1 MMGPEKPGI
10 FVCPDKIKDLSLSH
24 AFPQGMLFYSPKN
37 FKAMMKNNETFT
49 YKGHSYLIPTHN
61 DENANIRF
69 TGFKLKF
76 NGQTLTPGDGEEPYF
91 TITDANADQSFSLFM
106 EETDCDDMSAVYIV
120 PFYIYREDE
129 SQPLLALTESMTGDF
144 NFEATFPASDRPIG
158 SGSYFLLVNSPLED
172 GDSVFHRQGNRLIFP
187 FSILK
192 TGDASMFP
200 AIAAAKVMRPKDAC
214 RAGRYTSGKLQLQI
228 QSANRSQEP
237 YELTA
242 TCYTEDWGLAASD
255 KRMVTKK
262 SLDKDKRNFCLHW
275 DRIWMPGN
283 YTVVLSYNREPF
295 YAVSFD
301 YRGEAV
307 TPGVCRCLSPQDAE
321 YRLTK
326 LVDSGNTIK
335 WKHIR
340 EFTGMAEVK
349 LRLAELSQSGEY
361 NKFCQEQQLDILK
374 MNSYVAITAPVA
386 FHAKR
391 TAYCLP
397 RLLGYCTTEYKQLD
411 CAEWMGEEKPEKI
424 LEMREGLA
432 LTLSNLSV
440 LFSGKGI
447 GLLHSLEKAVEE
459 SEIFWAL
466 TLCGTEEE
474 MKQLF
479 DLSPILERHI
489 RPEYRLNIHRPS
501 AAEMVHLIQ
510 NELSQ
515 TTLSMAAAAE
525 HRLALQVCRH
535 ISEICQWTKGDIHR
549 FVSQGIIK
557 HFKQRIHARFSP
569 GENLKRDELT
579 TLQAE
584 DISLDAWMEKERM
597 TCRPQKS
604 LTAEQAF
611 DESMKELNEM
621 VGLQPLKTTLT
632 ATLCQIRFNRQR
644 KRLGLPTEESAIH
657 HMIFTGNPG
666 TGKTTVAKLMGKIF
680 HSLGLL
686 STGEV
691 ITTGRNE
698 LVGTYIGQTEEKV
711 RNILKRARGNVLFID
726 EAYNLYTDPDD
737 HRDYGS
743 RIIEGLL
750 PVLAEPNPDML
761 IILAGYE
768 DEMEQML
775 QANPGLK
782 GRFPHTLRFNDYSAE
797 ELMQIAR
804 LQFDHGAYRMSPEAE
819 CLLRATIAGALADK
833 DRYFS
838 NARWIKQ
845 FIASGILPAMAQRVM
860 THDAPDNIELYRTI
874 ERCDIEQ
881 AAEKLP
887 SRPAVSI
894 TPRRRIGFRA

>member
-1 MMGPEKPGI
+1 
-10 FVCPDKIKDLSLSH
+10 
-24 AFPQGMLFYSPKN
+24 
-37 FKAMMKNNETFT
+37 MMKNNETIT

-61 DENANIRF
+61 GDDAKIRF

-76 NGQTLTPGDGEEPYF
+76 NGQTLTPGSGEEPYF
-91 TITDANADQSFSLFM
+91 TLADTRADKAFSLFM
-106 EETDCDDMSAVYIV
+106 EETDCNDMAVYTV
-120 PFYIYREDE
+120 PFYIYREGE
-129 SQPLLALTESMTGDF
+129 AQPLLALTESMTGDF
-144 NFEATFPASDRPIG
+144 NFEAKFPTSDRPVG
-158 SGSYFLLVNSPLED
+158 SGSYFLLIDSPLED
-172 GDSVFHRQGNRLIFP
+172 GDSVFYRQDNRLILP

-192 TGDASMFP
+192 AGEASLFP
-200 AIAAAKVMRPKDAC
+200 AIEAAEIIRPKDAC

-228 QSANRSQEP
+228 RSAGRSKEP

-242 TCYTEDWGLAASD
+242 ACYTEDWGLAASD
-255 KRMVTKK
+255 KRMVTKNL
-262 SLDKDKRNFCLHW
+262 SGKDKRNFCLHW

-295 YAVSFD
+295 SAVSFD
-301 YRGEAV
+301 YRGDAV
-307 TPGVCRCLSPQDAE
+307 TPGTCRSLSPQDAE

-326 LVDSGNTIK
+326 LADCGDTAK

-340 EFTGMAEVK
+340 EFTGMAKLK
-349 LRLAELSQSGEY
+349 LRLAELSQSAGY
-361 NKFCQEQQLDILK
+361 NKFCQDQQLDILK
-374 MNSYVAITAPVA
+374 MNSYVAVTAPVA

-397 RLLGYCTTEYKQLD
+397 KLLGYCTTEYKQLD

-424 LEMREGLA
+424 LELREGLA
-432 LTLSNLSV
+432 LTLFNLGI
-440 LFSGKGI
+440 LFSGKGLS
-447 GLLHSLEKAVEE
+447 LLHALEKAVGD
-459 SEIFWAL
+459 SEVFWAL

-474 MKQLF
+474 MKRLF
-479 DLSPILERHI
+479 ALSPTLERHI
-489 RPEYRLNIHRPS
+489 RPEYRLDIQWPS

-510 NELSQ
+510 HELSQ
-515 TTLSMAAAAE
+515 TALSMSAAAE

-535 ISEICQWTKGDIHR
+535 ISEIRQWTKGDIHR
-549 FVSQGIIK
+549 FVSQGMVR
-557 HFKQRIHARFSP
+557 HFKQRMYTRFLP
-569 GENLKRDELT
+569 GKNLRRDELS

-584 DISLDAWMEKERM
+584 DVLLDAWLEDENP
-597 TCRPQKS
+597 TSLPGKS
-604 LTAEQAF
+604 LTAGQAF

-621 VGLQPLKTTLT
+621 VGLQPLKDTLA

-644 KRLGLPTEESAIH
+644 MLLGLPAGDSAVH

-666 TGKTTVAKLMGKIF
+666 TGKTTVAKLMGRIF
-680 HSLGLL
+680 HSLGIL
-686 STGEV
+686 SNGEV

-711 RNILKRARGNVLFID
+711 GNVLMRARGNVLFID
-726 EAYNLYTDPDD
+726 EAYNLYTDSDD
-737 HRDYGS
+737 YRDYGN

-750 PVLAEPNPDML
+750 PVLAEPHPDML

-768 DEMEQML
+768 DEMERMM

-782 GRFPHTLRFNDYSAE
+782 GRFPHTLHFDDYSAE
-797 ELMQIAR
+797 ELMQIACR
-804 LQFDHGAYRMSPEAE
+804 LFEQNAYQMSAEAE
-819 CLLRATIAGALADK
+819 HLLRATIADTLADK
-833 DRYFS
+833 DRHFS

-845 FIASGILPAMAQRVM
+845 FIVSGILPAMAQRVM
-860 THDAPDNIELYRTI
+860 AHGASDNIGLYRTI

-881 AAEKLP
+881 AAGKLP